1 VPYGK
6 DSKMVH
12 VVGGDLGGGYEWTPA
27 ATFPMKR
34 GITAIALDGQG
45 LISHFTTVYDS
56 SLIEDPSYQALVTL
70 SAEQPL
76 P

>member
-1 VPYGK
+1 
-6 DSKMVH
+6 
-12 VVGGDLGGGYEWTPA
+12 
-27 ATFPMKR
+27 MKR

-45 LISHFTTVYDS
+45 LISHFTAVYDS
-56 SLIEDPSYQALVTL
+56 SLIEDASYQGLVTL

>member
-1 VPYGK
+1 
-6 DSKMVH
+6 M
-12 VVGGDLGGGYEWTPA
+12 GGGYKWTPA

-34 GITAIALDGQG
+34 GIIAIALDERG

-56 SLIEDPSYQALVTL
+56 SLIEDGSYQALVTL